1 LWAAVRRVRNR
12 VGTGALASVTVWA
25 QAPSPVRASAA
36 RLTQQPPK
44 MNAEPRSEP
53 LSDESA
59 QPAVRGFLHRP
70 SEPAGPGL
78 VLTHGAGG
86 NCQMLLLRALADEFA
101 SQGWFVLRCDLPF
114 RQARPHGPPSPSS
127 AARDR
132 EGLRRALQ
140 VLGRFAPGPLHLGG
154 HSYGGRQAS
163 MLAAEDLQVARALLL
178 TSYPLHPPGKPEQ
191 LRVRHFPQLRI
202 PALFA
207 IGTRD
212 PFATVEELESARKLI
227 PAATSVVVVEGAG
240 HDLGYGRKRLGEDL
254 PARVSESFTALIN
267 AGLKFS

>member
-1 LWAAVRRVRNR
+1 M
-12 VGTGALASVTVWA
+12 T
-25 QAPSPVRASAA
+25 
-36 RLTQQPPK
+36 
-44 MNAEPRSEP
+44 AEPKVEP
-53 LSDESA
+53 FSDESA

-70 SEPAGPGL
+70 QQPAGAAL

-86 NCQMLLLRALADEFA
+86 NCQMLLLRAMAEEFA

-140 VLGRFAPGPLHLGG
+140 VLGKFADGPFYLGG

-163 MLAAEDLQVARALLL
+163 MLAAEDPQIARALLL
-178 TSYPLHPPGKPEQ
+178 TSYPLHPPGKPAQ
-191 LRVRHFPQLRI
+191 LRVQHFSQLKL
-202 PALFA
+202 PALFV

-212 PFATVEELESARKLI
+212 PFGTVEELEAARKKI
-227 PAATSVVVVEGAG
+227 PAPSSVEVVEGAG
-240 HDLGYGRKRLGEDL
+240 HDLGYGRKKASSEI
-254 PARVSESFTALIN
+254 PIRVRQAFMALVDAHSTAT
-267 AGLKFS
+267 

>member
-1 LWAAVRRVRNR
+1 M
-12 VGTGALASVTVWA
+12 T
-25 QAPSPVRASAA
+25 
-36 RLTQQPPK
+36 
-44 MNAEPRSEP
+44 AEPKSEIF
-53 LSDESA
+53 SDESA

-70 SEPAGPGL
+70 SKPTGAGL

-163 MLAAEDLQVARALLL
+163 MLAAEDPQVARALLL
-178 TSYPLHPPGKPEQ
+178 TSYPLHPPGKAEQ

-227 PAATSVVVVEGAG
+227 SGPTSVVVVEGAG
-240 HDLGYGRKRLGEDL
+240 HDLGYGRKQAGQEL
-254 PARVSESFTALIN
+254 PTRIRDGFMALVEGRYSIPAASN
-267 AGLKFS
+267 